1 MSKKTGV
8 GACGRMSRGSAFCI
22 IRVRIAFLLFSVFW
36 NDYPSTFRFW
46 LWTHRHHHRRMPLSL
61 SLSLFSDHQKRTRT
75 VKWFNASKGFGFIVP
90 DDGSEEI
97 FVHQS
102 HLKAE
107 GFRSLREVRFN
118 LRPEEAWSDL
128 TFLNTGRKGGIR
140 RGRARRGADESHQC
154 DWARR
159 SERVRGY
166 KEISQE

>member
-1 MSKKTGV
+1 MRKNV
-8 GACGRMSRGSAFCI
+8 ARERFLYSRSNCFIITFFCFWKGLNPAD
-22 IRVRIAFLLFSVFW
+22 VSV
-36 NDYPSTFRFW
+36 
-46 LWTHRHHHRRMPLSL
+46 LVVKWTHHHHRMPLSL

-118 LRPEEAWSDL
+118 WSPKRLEVTLLFWIIYRAKRWNSTWTRPKGS
-128 TFLNTGRKGGIR
+128 GRKPSMWLG
-140 RGRARRGADESHQC
+140 QK
-154 DWARR
+154 
-159 SERVRGY
+159 ERTC
-166 KEISQE
+166 

>member
-1 MSKKTGV
+1 MRKNV
-8 GACGRMSRGSAFCI
+8 ARERCFC
-22 IRVRIAFLLFSVFW
+22 IRVRFALFLLFW

-118 LRPEEAWSDL
+118 WSPKRLEVTLLFWIIYRAKRWNSTWTRPKGS
-128 TFLNTGRKGGIR
+128 GRKPSMWLG
-140 RGRARRGADESHQC
+140 QK
-154 DWARR
+154 
-159 SERVRGY
+159 ERTC
-166 KEISQE
+166 

>member
-22 IRVRIAFLLFSVFW
+22 RVRIALLLLFSVFG
-36 NDYPSTFRFW
+36 NDYPADVS
-46 LWTHRHHHRRMPLSL
+46 LWTHHHHHRMPL

-118 LRPEEAWSDL
+118 WSPKRLEVTLLFWIIYRAKRWNSTWTRPKGS
-128 TFLNTGRKGGIR
+128 GRKPSMWLG
-140 RGRARRGADESHQC
+140 QK
-154 DWARR
+154 
-159 SERVRGY
+159 ERTC
-166 KEISQE
+166 

>member
-22 IRVRIAFLLFSVFW
+22 PFELLYYYFFLFLETIIR
-36 NDYPSTFRFW
+36 PTFRCE
-46 LWTHRHHHRRMPLSL
+46 LIIIIIECLSL

-118 LRPEEAWSDL
+118 WSPKRLEVTLLFWIIYRAKRWNSTWTRPKGS
-128 TFLNTGRKGGIR
+128 GRKPSMWLG
-140 RGRARRGADESHQC
+140 QK
-154 DWARR
+154 
-159 SERVRGY
+159 ERTC
-166 KEISQE
+166 

>member
-1 MSKKTGV
+1 MRAEECRA
-8 GACGRMSRGSAFCI
+8 GALFVFAFELLYYYFFLFLERIKSGRRFVFGCELI
-22 IRVRIAFLLFSVFW
+22 IIIIIEC
-36 NDYPSTFRFW
+36 
-46 LWTHRHHHRRMPLSL
+46 LSL

-118 LRPEEAWSDL
+118 
-128 TFLNTGRKGGIR
+128 
-140 RGRARRGADESHQC
+140 
-154 DWARR
+154 
-159 SERVRGY
+159 
-166 KEISQE
+166 

>member
-1 MSKKTGV
+1 MRKNV
-8 GACGRMSRGSAFCI
+8 ARERFLYYSRSNCFFTFFCLLK
-22 IRVRIAFLLFSVFW
+22 RLSVDVSFLVVNSSSSSSS
-36 NDYPSTFRFW
+36 NA
-46 LWTHRHHHRRMPLSL
+46 SL

-118 LRPEEAWSDL
+118 WSPKRLEVTLLFWIIYRAKRWNSTWTRPKGS
-128 TFLNTGRKGGIR
+128 GRKPSMWLG
-140 RGRARRGADESHQC
+140 QK
-154 DWARR
+154 
-159 SERVRGY
+159 ERTC
-166 KEISQE
+166 